1 MLFVNTLV
9 EIFGIFTYF
18 FVYLQQTTKKTLLY
32 YKQKHL
38 IFIKKTTCVVINLT
52 FRDSIANAHKWLAAL
67 YYAMKSV

>member
-32 YKQKHL
+32 YKQKRPV
-38 IFIKKTTCVVINLT
+38 FNKKTTCVTINLT
-52 FRDSIANAHKWLAAL
+52 FRDSIANANKWLAAL